1 MKLGNKIVILTFFW
15 ILFTWAG
22 VELIR
27 TPFTLSE
34 IGYYYENLLMF
45 KDLIGWI
52 GILFGGYIATE
63 IGRLLSIN
71 YSQGIGN

>member
-1 MKLGNKIVILTFFW
+1 MKTDTKILILTFCW
-15 ILFTWAG
+15 LLFTWAG

-27 TPFTLSE
+27 LPFELSQ
-34 IGYYYENLLMF
+34 IGYLYENLLMF

-63 IGRLLSIN
+63 IGKLFLTKSKEVKK
-71 YSQGIGN
+71 